1 MVVNRAIHEECT
13 HEAEL
18 GALEGF
24 CKNVRPHVFGGT
36 ILKVEFACVVKVTN
50 EEVFCFD
57 VFGSFRT
64 GDISVFGQGKST
76 HIVLIDDVGVDFV
89 ALGFKEL
96 TRPEDIPNFVI

>member
-1 MVVNRAIHEECT
+1 VVVNRAIHEECT

-50 EEVFCFD
+50 KEVFCFD
-57 VFGSFRT
+57 VLGAFRT
-64 GDISVFGQGKST
+64 RDITVFGQ
-76 HIVLIDDVGVDFV
+76 
-89 ALGFKEL
+89 
-96 TRPEDIPNFVI
+96 